1 MHPTDTRDPQYY
13 HKVVD
18 CQWGCPAHTNVPEYI
33 RLIAD
38 GKFTE
43 SYMLNRESNV
53 FPGILGRTCDRPC
66 EPACRR
72 VRIEDEP
79 VAICRLK
86 RVAADLR
93 DDVSELLPK
102 APEVKNGKR
111 IALIGGG
118 PASLTVANDLMPLG
132 YEVVIFEALPKP
144 GGLMRTN
151 IPSFRLPVSVLEEE
165 MDMILDM
172 GVEIHYNHR
181 IDSLKELLD
190 DEGFDA
196 VFIGTGAPKGKEL
209 NIPGRQEGSDN
220 IHIGIEWLE
229 SIHFG
234 HIETVGENVLVIGVG
249 NTAMDCCRSSKRM
262 GGKNIKVMA
271 RKTRQYFKASSWELD
286 AAEGEEIEILVNHAP
301 SSFVIEDGR
310 LKGMMFDLVEWEEN
324 ENGRLVSSKS
334 GEVFLK
340 ADDVVLAIGQD
351 NAFPWI
357 ERDIGIE
364 FGEWDMPVVDKA
376 TFMTTRQGVFV
387 GGDAAWGPENIIW
400 AVEHGHQAAISI
412 HNYCQGVPITDRP
425 PYGMNLVSTKMGLHE
440 WRYSNDY
447 DPVERT
453 EMRYEELQK
462 RLADMFTEAE
472 LGFDLKETAREVE
485 RCLNC
490 DIQTDFSS
498 NLCIECDAC
507 IDVCPVTCLTITIN
521 GEEDDLRTRLTAPAD
536 NLDQAIYA
544 SEALPQTGR
553 IMVKDEDLCVHCG
566 LCAERCP
573 TAAWDMMQFD
583 LLNPY
588 AGHESWSE
596 TAITASTTSV

>member
-1 MHPTDTRDPQYY
+1 MQPTNTRDPQYY

-18 CQWGCPAHTNVPEYI
+18 CQWACPAHTNVPEYI

-38 GKFTE
+38 GRYTE
-43 SYMLNRESNV
+43 SYLLNRKSNV

-72 VRIEDEP
+72 TRVEDEP

-93 DDVSELLPK
+93 GDVEDELPS
-102 APEVKNGKR
+102 APDEKNGKKV
-111 IALIGGG
+111 ALIGAG

-132 YEVVIFEALPKP
+132 YEVTIFEALPKA

-151 IPSFRLPVSVLEEE
+151 IPSFRLPVRVLEEE
-165 MDMILDM
+165 IDYVLRM
-172 GVEIHYNHR
+172 GADIRYDHR
-181 IDSLKELLD
+181 IESMKELLD
-190 DEGFDA
+190 SKEFHA
-196 VFIGTGAPKGKEL
+196 VFVGTGAPKGKEL
-209 NIPGRQEGSDN
+209 DIPGRQEADAN

-234 HIETVGENVLVIGVG
+234 HIESVGQRVLVIGVG
-249 NTAMDCCRSSKRM
+249 NTAMDCCRSSKRI
-262 GGKNIKVMA
+262 GGKDIKVMA
-271 RKTRQYFKASSWELD
+271 RKSRPYFKASPWELED
-286 AAEGEEIEILVNHAP
+286 AEDEQVEILVNHSP
-301 SSFVIEDGR
+301 SSFVVEDGR
-310 LKGMMFDLVEWEEN
+310 LVGMMFDIVEWN
-324 ENGRLVSSKS
+324 ENDRGRLVSEKLD
-334 GEVFLK
+334 EVFIP
-340 ADDVVLAIGQD
+340 ADDVILAIGQD
-351 NAFPWI
+351 NAFPWV

-364 FGEWDMPVVDKA
+364 FGEWDMPVVDRG
-376 TFMTTRQGVFV
+376 TFMTTREGVFA

-412 HNYCQGVPITDRP
+412 HNYCQGDPVTDRP
-425 PYGMNLVSTKMGLHE
+425 PYGMNLVSTKMGIHE

-447 DPVERT
+447 DVNLRT
-453 EMRYEELQK
+453 EMRYEDLEK
-462 RLADMFTEAE
+462 RLTDMMVEAE
-472 LGFDLKETAREVE
+472 LGFDPRQAAREVE

-490 DIQTDFSS
+490 DIQTDFTAK
-498 NLCIECDAC
+498 LCIECDAC
-507 IDVCPVTCLTITIN
+507 IDVCPVLCLTITN
-521 GEEDDLRTRLTAPAD
+521 DGDEEDLRGRLTAPAD
-536 NLDQAIYA
+536 NPDQDIFA

-583 LLNPY
+583 LLNPH
-588 AGHESWSE
+588 AGKESWPNA
-596 TAITASTTSV
+596 AITV